1 MRDPIRV
8 LQFLDD
14 SQPGG
19 GMIQLHQFARWID
32 RDKFSLEFALPA
44 EGPLPDSLK
53 EIGETVHPIDLNSR
67 LDIKGMKSLA
77 RLCRDR
83 DVQII
88 HSHNA
93 RANVHARLA
102 RRFAAVP
109 VQISTIHNSIFNY
122 GVSVVRQYL
131 YVTAE
136 RQTFRWCTH
145 VIAVSEGIK
154 DSLVSRYRFPDGK
167 ITVVPN
173 GVDLDRTAPQSD
185 RAAILAQ
192 LKIPE
197 DVKIILQ
204 VGRLTH
210 QKGFDILLRAIAMLN
225 DNQSDIIFLLAGD
238 GPLRQELQ
246 EMAHSLG
253 IEAVTRFLGHQEN
266 IGNLL
271 GAADIVTLSSRSEG
285 MPYTLLEAMSAGC
298 AVVATRIPGI
308 EEVLKSGDL
317 AVVVPP
323 EDPGAIAEAI
333 TGLLDNTDRI
343 SKLGEAALTHVLE
356 FHTASRMVDEVEQLY
371 MQVLN
376 I

>member
-53 EIGETVHPIDLNSR
+53 EIGETVHPIDLNRR

-109 VQISTIHNSIFNY
+109 VQISTIHNSVFNY
-122 GVSVVRQYL
+122 GVSAVRQYM

-136 RQTFRWCTH
+136 RQTFRWCSH

-154 DSLVSRYRFPDGK
+154 DSLVSSYKFPAEK
-167 ITVVPN
+167 VTVVPN
-173 GVDLDRTAPQSD
+173 GVDLDRTAPQFGRTAVLS
-185 RAAILAQ
+185 Q
-192 LKIPE
+192 QNIPE
-197 DVKIILQ
+197 HYRIILQ
-204 VGRLTH
+204 FGRLTK
-210 QKGFDILLRAIAMLN
+210 QKGFDILLRAIALLK
-225 DNQSDIIFLLAGD
+225 DHYPDIVFLLAGD
-238 GPLRQELQ
+238 GPLRQEL
-246 EMAHSLG
+246 EEEARILG
-253 IEAVTRFLGHQEN
+253 IESITRFLGHQEN
-266 IGNLL
+266 IGDLL
-271 GAADIVTLSSRSEG
+271 DAADIVTLSSRSEG

-298 AVVATRIPGI
+298 AIIASKIPGI
-308 EEVLKSGDL
+308 EEVISTSDL
-317 AVVVPP
+317 AILVSS
-323 EDPGAIAEAI
+323 EDSSALAEAI
-333 TGLLDNTDRI
+333 TRLINDPLEANR
-343 SKLGEAALTHVLE
+343 LGEAARRHILE
-356 FHTASRMVDEVEQLY
+356 HFTAHSMVERVQQLY
-371 MQVLN
+371 IQQLRC
-376 I
+376 